1 MDFQVSA
8 RKWRPQKFSELIG
21 QEHIVRTLHNA
32 IGMDRVAHAYLFS
45 GTRGVGK
52 TTTARLLAKA
62 LNCTEG
68 PTPEPCDQCNFCKEI
83 RDGISVD
90 VMEIDGASNNGVGEV
105 RDLIDNIQ
113 YSTSACRFKVY
124 IIDEIHMLSKA
135 AFNAL
140 LKTLE
145 EPPPQVVFI
154 FATTELTK
162 IPETILSRCQ
172 CFEFKP
178 LTHQQIIDQLQAI
191 CENDGIQIDPHSLE
205 EIAKNGAGSMR
216 DAQSLLDQVIAF
228 CGKEIDP
235 GAVESVL
242 GIVGQNALAT
252 FVDCVM
258 QRDAAGL
265 LQQVSEVIAH
275 GKDLGYFCRDLIE
288 YLRNLMLVKVAGNA
302 ESLLSGQTTH
312 LDTLKKQAAS
322 FEPDELQQMF
332 QVLSK
337 AEMEM
342 KRSSLPQILFEM
354 AVLRL
359 TDVRPMQEIDALI
372 DKINTMEGPS
382 PAGQRDAGPSYSK
395 ESSDHRQASTAIKS
409 APEPAQPAPKRD
421 EPADP
426 PNVQGDRRQASTVN
440 EICSGASPVPPSSEG
455 VWQKIRSAAGTIKR
469 PLGTYLDNCQLTA
482 LDAKEMRLSFPD
494 PYTMGLVE
502 KEENFEALKE
512 AVAQVCGKPDMKIK
526 LQLGKL
532 SPDPAADISDPSAPE
547 ASQGKGPAKKGSSSE
562 EEVLKDALD
571 VFGGIVIR

>member
-62 LNCTEG
+62 LNCAEG

-191 CENDGIQIDPHSLE
+191 CEHDGIQIDPHSLE

-228 CGKEIDP
+228 CGKEIDS

-242 GIVGQNALAT
+242 GIVGQNALAA

-265 LQQVSEVIAH
+265 LQQVAEVIAH

-302 ESLLSGQTTH
+302 ESLLSGQTTN

-359 TDVRPMQEIDALI
+359 TDVRPMREIDALI
-372 DKINTMEGPS
+372 DKINHMEGPS
-382 PAGQRDAGPSYSK
+382 PAGQRDAGPGYSTG
-395 ESSDHRQASTAIKS
+395 SSDHRQGSTVIKS

-421 EPADP
+421 EPVDP
-426 PNVQGDRRQASTVN
+426 PNVPGDRRQASTVN

-455 VWQKIRSAAGTIKR
+455 AWQKIRSAAGTIKR

-482 LDAKEMRLSFPD
+482 LDAKEIRLSFPD

-512 AVAQVCGKPDMKIK
+512 AVAQVCGQSDIKIK
-526 LQLGKL
+526 LQLGKPTSASVADTL
-532 SPDPAADISDPSAPE
+532 DPPEPE
-547 ASQGKGPAKKGSSSE
+547 AAGGKGRTKKGSSSE

-571 VFGGIVIR
+571 IFGGIVIR

>member
-62 LNCTEG
+62 LNCEQG
-68 PTPEPCDQCNFCKEI
+68 PTPEPCDQCSFCIEI

-145 EPPPQVVFI
+145 EPPPKVVFI

-172 CFEFKP
+172 NFEFKP
-178 LTHQQIIDQLQAI
+178 LTHQQIINQLKAI

-242 GIVGQNALAT
+242 GIVGQNALAS
-252 FVDCVM
+252 FVDCVS

-265 LQQVSEVIAH
+265 LQQVSEVITH

-302 ESLLSGQTTH
+302 EALLSGQTTH

-372 DKINTMEGPS
+372 NKINTMEGPS
-382 PAGQRDAGPSYSK
+382 ATGGVAPPPVRGEAPSVKKAPPA
-395 ESSDHRQASTAIKS
+395 
-409 APEPAQPAPKRD
+409 PAQSAPKRN
-421 EPADP
+421 EPVDP
-426 PNVQGDRRQASTVN
+426 SNVPEARSQASTVN
-440 EICSGASPVPPSSEG
+440 EISSGASPAAEG
-455 VWQKIRSAAGTIKR
+455 AWQKIRSAASTIKR
-469 PLGTYLDNCQLTA
+469 PLGTYLDNCQLA
-482 LDAKEMRLSFPD
+482 SLDAKEMRLNFPD

-512 AVAQVCGKPDMKIK
+512 AVAQVCGKPDLKII
-526 LQLGKL
+526 LQLGQP
-532 SPDPAADISDPSAPE
+532 SSAPSE
-547 ASQGKGPAKKGSSSE
+547 DIPEPPAPESTGGKGHAKKGSSSE
-562 EEVLKDALD
+562 EEILKDALD

>member
-62 LNCTEG
+62 LNCVDG
-68 PTPEPCDQCNFCKEI
+68 PTAEPCDQCDFCKEI

-113 YSTSACRFKVY
+113 YSSSACRFKVY

-145 EPPPQVVFI
+145 EPPAQVVFI

-178 LTHQQIIDQLQAI
+178 LTHQQIINQLKAI
-191 CENDGIQIDPHSLE
+191 CENDGIQIDPQSLE

-228 CGKEIDP
+228 CGKEIDA

-242 GIVGQNALAT
+242 GIVGQSALAG
-252 FVDCVM
+252 FVDCVI
-258 QRDAAGL
+258 QKDSAGL

-288 YLRNLMLVKVAGNA
+288 YLRNLMLVKVASNA
-302 ESLLSGQTTH
+302 ESLLSGQSTH
-312 LDTLKKQAAS
+312 LDTLKKQSAS
-322 FEPDELQQMF
+322 FQSDELQQMF

-372 DKINTMEGPS
+372 DKINRMEGPS
-382 PAGQRDAGPSYSK
+382 PAGKTSAPLPKRGEA
-395 ESSDHRQASTAIKS
+395 SSARKA

-421 EPADP
+421 EPVEHANAPYDHRKP
-426 PNVQGDRRQASTVN
+426 STVS
-440 EICSGASPVPPSSEG
+440 EISTGASPASEG
-455 VWQKIRSAAGTIKR
+455 SSQGTWEQIRTAAGTIKR
-469 PLGTYLDNCQLTA
+469 SLGTYLGNCQLA
-482 LDAKEMRLSFPD
+482 LLNDHEMCLNFPD
-494 PYTMGLVE
+494 EFTMGQME
-502 KEENFEALKE
+502 KEENLSALKE
-512 AVAQVCGKPDMKIK
+512 AVTQVCGKPDMKIILK
-526 LQLGKL
+526 LGEA
-532 SPDPAADISDPSAPE
+532 PTASAPVEPE
-547 ASQGKGPAKKGSSSE
+547 APKNKTSGKKASASE
-562 EEVLKDALD
+562 DEILKDALD
-571 VFGGIVIR
+571 VFGGTVIR

>member
-1 MDFQVSA
+1 MEFQVSA

-32 IGMDRVAHAYLFS
+32 IEMDRVAHAYLFS

-62 LNCTEG
+62 LNCEKG
-68 PTPEPCDQCNFCKEI
+68 PTAEPCDKCNFCVEI

-145 EPPPQVVFI
+145 EPPPKVVFI

-172 CFEFKP
+172 NFEFKP
-178 LTHQQIIDQLQAI
+178 LTHLQIINQLKAI
-191 CENDGIQIDPHSLE
+191 CENDGIQIDAHSLE

-242 GIVGQNALAT
+242 GIVGQNALAK
-252 FVDCVM
+252 FVDCVA
-258 QRDAAGL
+258 QRDGAGL
-265 LQQVSEVIAH
+265 LQQVSEVVAH

-302 ESLLSGQTTH
+302 EALLSGQTTH

-322 FEPDELQQMF
+322 FEPDALHQMF

-359 TDVRPMQEIDALI
+359 TDVRPMKEIDALI

-382 PAGQRDAGPSYSK
+382 PAK
-395 ESSDHRQASTAIKS
+395 LS
-409 APEPAQPAPKRD
+409 APLRGEDQPVRKADPAPPLSAPKRA
-421 EPADP
+421 EPIEPTELAPQPIADT
-426 PNVQGDRRQASTVN
+426 NTWQAIRT
-440 EICSGASPVPPSSEG
+440 AS
-455 VWQKIRSAAGTIKR
+455 SAIKR
-469 PLGTYLDNCQLTA
+469 SLGTYLDNCRLNA
-482 LDAKEMRLSFPD
+482 LNAHELRISFRD
-494 PYTMGLVE
+494 EFTMGQME
-502 KEENFEALKE
+502 KEENLAALKE
-512 AVAQVCGKPDMKIK
+512 AVAGVCGQPDIKIK
-526 LQLGKL
+526 FQLETT
-532 SPDPAADISDPSAPE
+532 ASAPTE
-547 ASQGKGPAKKGSSSE
+547 SVPEPPAPEHAGGKVATKKGSVSE
-562 EEVLKDALD
+562 DEILKDALD
-571 VFGGIVIR
+571 VFGGQVIS

>member
-62 LNCTEG
+62 LNCAEG
-68 PTPEPCDQCNFCKEI
+68 PTPEPCDQCNFCIEI

-90 VMEIDGASNNGVGEV
+90 VMEIDGASNNGIGEV
-105 RDLIDNIQ
+105 RDLIENIQ
-113 YSTSACRFKVY
+113 YSTSACRFKIY
-124 IIDEIHMLSKA
+124 IIDEVHMLSKA

-145 EPPPQVVFI
+145 EPPPKVVFI

-178 LTHQQIIDQLQAI
+178 LTHLQIINQLKAI
-191 CENDGIQIDPHSLE
+191 CENDGIKIDPHSLE

-228 CGKEIDP
+228 CGKEIDS

-242 GIVGQNALAT
+242 GIVGQNALAS
-252 FVDCVM
+252 FIDCVQ
-258 QRDAAGL
+258 QRDTAGL

-288 YLRNLMLVKVAGNA
+288 YLRNLMLVRVAGNA
-302 ESLLSGQTTH
+302 ESLLSGQTTNI
-312 LDTLKKQAAS
+312 DTLKKQAAA
-322 FEPDELQQMF
+322 FQPDELQQMF

-372 DKINTMEGPS
+372 DKINRMEGPS
-382 PAGQRDAGPSYSK
+382 PAK
-395 ESSDHRQASTAIKS
+395 TS
-409 APEPAQPAPKRD
+409 APSTGRGETPPVRKAAPAPAQSVPKRD
-421 EPADP
+421 EPVDP
-426 PNVQGDRRQASTVN
+426 PNVPVDTRQASTVN
-440 EICSGASPVPPSSEG
+440 PSSPSSEG
-455 VWQKIRSAAGTIKR
+455 VWQKICSAAVTIKR

-482 LDAKEMRLSFPD
+482 FDGKEMRLSFPD

-502 KEENFEALKE
+502 KEGNFEALQE
-512 AVAQVCGKPDMKIK
+512 AVAEVCGKPDIKIK
-526 LQLGKL
+526 LQLATAA
-532 SPDPAADISDPSAPE
+532 PAPSASETDPV
-547 ASQGKGPAKKGSSSE
+547 APDTSKVKGSAKKGSSSE

>member
-32 IGMDRVAHAYLFS
+32 IEMDRVAHAYLFS

-62 LNCTEG
+62 LNCEKG

-83 RDGISVD
+83 RDGSSVD
-90 VMEIDGASNNGVGEV
+90 VLEIDGASNNGVNEV
-105 RDLIDNIQ
+105 RDLIENIQ

-124 IIDEIHMLSKA
+124 IIDEVHMLSKA

-145 EPPPQVVFI
+145 EPPPKVVFI
-154 FATTELTK
+154 FATTELIK

-178 LTHQQIIDQLQAI
+178 LTLQQIIDQLKAI
-191 CENDGIQIDPHSLE
+191 CEHDGIQIDPHNLE

-235 GAVESVL
+235 GAVEAVL
-242 GIVGQNALAT
+242 GIVGQNALAN

-288 YLRNLMLVKVAGNA
+288 YLRNLMLVKVAGDA
-302 ESLLSGQTTH
+302 ESLLSGQTAH

-372 DKINTMEGPS
+372 DKINRMEGPS
-382 PAGQRDAGPSYSK
+382 PVG
-395 ESSDHRQASTAIKS
+395 TS
-409 APEPAQPAPKRD
+409 APLTGRGEAPSAKKATPAPPQPAPKRD
-421 EPADP
+421 EPVDP
-426 PNVQGDRRQASTVN
+426 SNVPGDRRQASTVN
-440 EICSGASPVPPSSEG
+440 PLPPSSEG
-455 VWQKIRSAAGTIKR
+455 AWQKIRSAAGTIKR

-482 LDAKEMRLSFPD
+482 LDAKEIRLSFPD

-502 KEENFEALKE
+502 KEENFAALKE
-512 AVAQVCGKPDMKIK
+512 AVVQVCGQPELKIK
-526 LQLGKL
+526 LQLGKT
-532 SPDPAADISDPSAPE
+532 SFAPAADTLDPAEPE
-547 ASQGKGPAKKGSSSE
+547 PTGGKGYTKKGSSSE
-562 EEVLKDALD
+562 EEILKDALD

>member
-62 LNCTEG
+62 LNCAEG
-68 PTPEPCDQCNFCKEI
+68 PTAEPCDQCNFCKEI

-124 IIDEIHMLSKA
+124 IIDEVHMLSKN

-145 EPPPQVVFI
+145 EPPPKVVFI

-191 CENDGIQIDPHSLE
+191 CKHDGIQIDPHSLE

-235 GAVESVL
+235 GAVEAVL
-242 GIVGQNALAT
+242 GIVGQNALAA

-312 LDTLKKQAAS
+312 LDTLKKQATS

-359 TDVRPMQEIDALI
+359 TDVRPMQEIDTLI
-372 DKINTMEGPS
+372 DKINRMERPS
-382 PAGQRDAGPSYSK
+382 PAGQRDAGPGYSR
-395 ESSDHRQASTAIKS
+395 ESSDHRQGSTAKKA
-409 APEPAQPAPKRD
+409 APAPAQSAPKRQ
-421 EPADP
+421 EPIEPPDP
-426 PNVQGDRRQASTVN
+426 APSVSQSAGDTN
-440 EICSGASPVPPSSEG
+440 M
-455 VWQKIRSAAGTIKR
+455 WQKIRSAAGAIKR

-482 LDAKEMRLSFPD
+482 LDAQEIRLSFPD

-526 LQLGKL
+526 LQLRKT
-532 SPDPAADISDPSAPE
+532 SSAPVADIPAPE
-547 ASQGKGPAKKGSSSE
+547 EPESTGGKGHTKKGSSSE

>member
-32 IGMDRVAHAYLFS
+32 IEMDRVAHAYLFS

-62 LNCTEG
+62 LNCAEG

-90 VMEIDGASNNGVGEV
+90 VMEIDGASNNGINEV

-113 YSTSACRFKVY
+113 YSTSSCRFKVY
-124 IIDEIHMLSKA
+124 IIDEVHMLSKP

-154 FATTELTK
+154 FATTELIK

-178 LTHQQIIDQLQAI
+178 LTLQQIIDQLKAI
-191 CENDGIQIDPHSLE
+191 CEHDGIQIDPHNLE

-235 GAVESVL
+235 GAVEAVL
-242 GIVGQNALAT
+242 GIVGQNALAN

-265 LQQVSEVIAH
+265 LQQISEVIAH

-312 LDTLKKQAAS
+312 VDTLKQQAAS
-322 FEPDELQQMF
+322 FEPDELHQMF

-372 DKINTMEGPS
+372 DKINHMEGPS
-382 PAGQRDAGPSYSK
+382 PADQRDAGSGYSRG
-395 ESSDHRQASTAIKS
+395 SSDHRQGSTTIKS

-421 EPADP
+421 EPVDP
-426 PNVQGDRRQASTVN
+426 PNVPGDCRQASTVN
-440 EICSGASPVPPSSEG
+440 KLPPSEEG
-455 VWQKIRSAAGTIKR
+455 AWQKIRSAAGAIRR

-482 LDAKEMRLSFPD
+482 FDAKEIRLSFPD

-502 KEENFEALKE
+502 KEENFEVLQK
-512 AVAQVCGKPDMKIK
+512 AVAQVCGKPDIKIK
-526 LQLGKL
+526 LQLGKT
-532 SPDPAADISDPSAPE
+532 PSAQAENLADPTEPE
-547 ASQGKGPAKKGSSSE
+547 PLKGKGHAKRGSASE
-562 EEVLKDALD
+562 EEILKDALD

>member
-68 PTPEPCDQCNFCKEI
+68 PTPEPCDECTFCREI

-90 VMEIDGASNNGVGEV
+90 VMEIDGASNNSVGEV

-113 YSTSACRFKVY
+113 YSTSSCRFKVY

-145 EPPPQVVFI
+145 EPPPKVVFV

-178 LTHQQIIDQLQAI
+178 LTHQQIINQLKAI
-191 CENDGIQIDPHSLE
+191 CENDGIQIDPQSLE

-228 CGKEIDP
+228 CGKEIDA

-242 GIVGQNALAT
+242 GIVGHSALAA
-252 FVDCVM
+252 FVDCLI
-258 QRDAAGL
+258 RKDTAGL
-265 LQQVSEVIAH
+265 LQQVSEVITH

-302 ESLLSGQTTH
+302 ESLLSGQTTN
-312 LDTLKKQAAS
+312 LDTLKQQAAS
-322 FEPDELQQMF
+322 FQPDELQQMF

-342 KRSSLPQILFEM
+342 KRSSLPRILFEM

-372 DKINTMEGPS
+372 DKINRMEGPS
-382 PAGQRDAGPSYSK
+382 PAGKRDAGPGYSK
-395 ESSDHRQASTAIKS
+395 ESSDYRQEAIKS
-409 APEPAQPAPKRD
+409 APAPAQPAPKRD
-421 EPADP
+421 EPMDP
-426 PNVQGDRRQASTVN
+426 ANGPGDRRQESTVN
-440 EICSGASPVPPSSEG
+440 PSSPSSQG

-482 LDAKEMRLSFPD
+482 LDAKELRLSFPD
-494 PYTMGLVE
+494 PFTMGQVE

-512 AVAQVCGKPDMKIK
+512 AVVQVCGNPDIKIILK
-526 LQLGKL
+526 QG
-532 SPDPAADISDPSAPE
+532 SASSAPAVNVSESFEPE
-547 ASQGKGPAKKGSSSE
+547 APKPKASGKKSSASE
-562 EEVLKDALD
+562 EEILKDALD

>member
-62 LNCTEG
+62 LNCVEG
-68 PTPEPCDQCNFCKEI
+68 PTAEPCDQCTFCIEI

-145 EPPPQVVFI
+145 EPPPKVVFI

-178 LTHQQIIDQLQAI
+178 LTHQQIINQLKAI

-235 GAVESVL
+235 GAVEAVL
-242 GIVGQNALAT
+242 GIVGHNALAT

-322 FEPDELQQMF
+322 FQPDELQQMF

-359 TDVRPMQEIDALI
+359 TDVRPLQEIDALI
-372 DKINTMEGPS
+372 DKINHMEGPS
-382 PAGQRDAGPSYSK
+382 PAKTSVPLPARG
-395 ESSDHRQASTAIKS
+395 ESSSARKA

-421 EPADP
+421 QPVDP
-426 PNVQGDRRQASTVN
+426 PSVPGDHRQVSTDN
-440 EICSGASPVPPSSEG
+440 PLSPSSEG
-455 VWQKIRSAAGTIKR
+455 VWQKIRTAAGSIKR
-469 PLGTYLDNCQLTA
+469 ALGTYLDNCQMTA
-482 LDAKEMRLSFPD
+482 FNAKEIRLNFPD
-494 PYTMGLVE
+494 QFTMGQME
-502 KEENFEALKE
+502 KEENLAALKE
-512 AVAQVCGKPDMKIK
+512 AVVEVCGKTDMKII
-526 LQLGKL
+526 LQMGKAVAA
-532 SPDPAADISDPSAPE
+532 PATEALEPAEPE
-547 ASQGKGPAKKGSSSE
+547 PPKSKSTGKKGSASE
-562 EEVLKDALD
+562 EEILKDALD

>member
-1 MDFQVSA
+1 MEFQVSA

-62 LNCTEG
+62 LNCEQG
-68 PTPEPCDQCNFCKEI
+68 PTPEPCDTCDFCREI

-90 VMEIDGASNNGVGEV
+90 VMEIDGASNNGINEV

-124 IIDEIHMLSKA
+124 IIDEVHMLSKA

-145 EPPPQVVFI
+145 EPPKQVVFI
-154 FATTELTK
+154 FATTELIK

-178 LTHQQIIDQLQAI
+178 LTLQQIIDQLKAI
-191 CENDGIQIDPHSLE
+191 CENDGIKIDPHNLE

-252 FVDCVM
+252 FVDCVI
-258 QRDAAGL
+258 QKDAAGL
-265 LQQVSEVIAH
+265 LQQVAEVVAH

-302 ESLLSGQTTH
+302 EALLSGQTAH
-312 LDTLKKQAAS
+312 LDVLKQQAAA
-322 FEPDELQQMF
+322 FEPDQLQQIF

-342 KRSSLPQILFEM
+342 KRSSLPQIIFEM

-359 TDVRPMQEIDALI
+359 NDVRPMQEIDTLI
-372 DKINTMEGPS
+372 DRINRMEGPS
-382 PAGQRDAGPSYSK
+382 PAGS
-395 ESSDHRQASTAIKS
+395 S
-409 APEPAQPAPKRD
+409 APLPVRGETSPTKKAAPAPAQSAPKRQ
-421 EPADP
+421 EPIEP
-426 PNVQGDRRQASTVN
+426 PD
-440 EICSGASPVPPSSEG
+440 PVPSESHSATDHNA
-455 VWQKIRSAAGTIKR
+455 WEKIRSAAGAIKR

-482 LDAKEMRLSFPD
+482 LDGKEMRLYFPD
-494 PYTMGLVE
+494 PYTMRLVE

-512 AVAQVCGKPDMKIK
+512 AVTQVCGKPDIKIT
-526 LQLGKL
+526 LQLGQA
-532 SPDPAADISDPSAPE
+532 SSAPVE
-547 ASQGKGPAKKGSSSE
+547 SVAEPLVPEQSKAKGPGKKTSASE
-562 EEVLKDALD
+562 EEILKDALD